1 MLNFQYQILNGKHME
16 HNALYIEIFR
26 ILLLYFQILLH
37 FSSTL

>member
-26 ILLLYFQILLH
+26 ILLLYFQIRYCI
-37 FSSTL
+37 F